1 MKKELKINVERFGG
15 TGIVVEVVDMD
26 NSERGEGVLIENEDN
41 LVIKSIQSLSYP
53 ELRNNELFVWGGDRY
68 EDDRIFGH
76 RFASEEIREQA
87 IKDINSLVEE
97 YNKQKIK
104 KEFVFSKEYERQV
117 KINELLMD
125 MARWQYNNDE
135 PIDMAE
141 IGTCYYISILL
152 VEHTID
158 LGVKIDLRV
167 KSFYGSRPIGLVFFS
182 NEEKAKEC
190 ARVFKDR
197 IFEVYS
203 IGIEE

>member
-15 TGIVVEVVDMD
+15 TGVVVEVVDMD
-26 NSERGEGVLIENEDN
+26 DSERGDGVLIENEDN
-41 LVIKSIQSLSYP
+41 LVIKSIQSLSFP
-53 ELRNNELFVWGGDRY
+53 ELRNNELFVWGDDRY
-68 EDDRIFGH
+68 EDSRISAH
-76 RFASEEIREQA
+76 RFESEEMREQA

-117 KINELLMD
+117 KMNELLMD
-125 MARWQYNNDE
+125 MVRWQYNNDE
-135 PIDMAE
+135 PIDITE
-141 IGTCYYISILL
+141 IGTCYYISIIL
-152 VEHTID
+152 VEHSIT
-158 LGVKIDLRV
+158 LEVR
-167 KSFYGSRPIGLVFFS
+167 SFYGSRPIGLVFFS

-203 IGIEE
+203 IGIEEE

>member
-1 MKKELKINVERFGG
+1 MKKELVVNLERFGE
-15 TGIVVEVVDMD
+15 TGVVVEILSMD

-41 LVIKSIQSLSYP
+41 LVIKSIQSLSFP
-53 ELRNNELFVWGGDRY
+53 ELRGNELFVWGGDRY

-76 RFASEEIREQA
+76 RFASEEVREQA

-104 KEFVFSKEYERQV
+104 KQFIFSKEYERQV

-125 MARWQYNNDE
+125 IARWQYNNDE

-152 VEHTID
+152 VERE
-158 LGVKIDLRV
+158 IDLRV

-203 IGIEE
+203 IGIEEE

>member
-1 MKKELKINVERFGG
+1 MKKELKINVERFGE
-15 TGIVVEVVDMD
+15 TGVVVEVVDMD

-41 LVIKSIQSLSYP
+41 LVIKSIQSLSFP
-53 ELRNNELFVWGGDRY
+53 ELRGNELFVWGGDRY

-76 RFASEEIREQA
+76 RFASEEVREQA

-104 KEFVFSKEYERQV
+104 KQFIFSKEYERQV

-125 MARWQYNNDE
+125 IARWQYNNDE

-152 VEHTID
+152 VERE
-158 LGVKIDLRV
+158 IDLRV

-203 IGIEE
+203 IGIEEE

>member
-15 TGIVVEVVDMD
+15 TGVVVEIVSMD
-26 NSERGEGVLIENEDN
+26 DSERGEGVLIENEDN
-41 LVIKSIQSLSYP
+41 LVIKSIQSLSFP

-76 RFASEEIREQA
+76 RFASEEAREQA

-104 KEFVFSKEYERQV
+104 KQFVFSKEYERQV

-125 MARWQYNNDE
+125 IARWQYNNDE
-135 PIDMAE
+135 PIDMTE

-152 VEHTID
+152 VERT
-158 LGVKIDLRV
+158 IDLRV

-182 NEEKAKEC
+182 NEDKAKEC
-190 ARVFKDR
+190 AKVFKDR

-203 IGIEE
+203 IGIEEE

>member
-1 MKKELKINVERFGG
+1 MKKELVVNLERFGE
-15 TGIVVEVVDMD
+15 TGVVVEILSMD
-26 NSERGEGVLIENEDN
+26 DSERGEGVLIENEEN
-41 LVIKSIQSLSYP
+41 LVIKRIQSLSFP
-53 ELRNNELFVWGGDRY
+53 ELRDDELFVWGGDAY

-76 RFASEEIREQA
+76 RFASEEVREQA

-104 KEFVFSKEYERQV
+104 KQFIFSKEYERQV

-125 MARWQYNNDE
+125 IARWQYNNDE

-152 VEHTID
+152 VERE
-158 LGVKIDLRV
+158 IDLRV

-203 IGIEE
+203 IGIEEE